1 MSDLLDE
8 YDAWEFRR
16 ARVADVVDG
25 DTLDVVV
32 DLGFNVRRTVR
43 VRLVDVDTAEIHT
56 VPEDSDEYAR
66 GQKHAQYVR
75 EWVAAADGIEWPLRM
90 TTRKEPGVYGRYVA
104 DVVRRDTDASLTAA
118 LHGQFDDV

>member
-66 GQKHAQYVR
+66 GQEHAQFVR
-75 EWVAAADGIEWPLRM
+75 EWVAAADDSEWPLRL
-90 TTRKEPGVYGRYVA
+90 TTRKERGLYGRYVA
-104 DVVRRDTDASLTAA
+104 DVVRDDTGESLTAA
-118 LHGQFDDV
+118 LHGAFDDV